1 MGSNMPQ
8 RLDHKLDCKACGTI
22 YLEIPEDVQSHTPIY
37 CSSCGALL
45 GRWDELE
52 RDFNQ
57 QGGST
62 AFSKC
67 AMVKSYEGND
77 PMRIDFDDDPEDGS
91 SGRGF
96 YIPATVFIAGLLLA
110 AGIGWYF

>member
-1 MGSNMPQ
+1 MVSDMPQ
-8 RLDHKLDCKACGTI
+8 RLDRRLDCKACGTI

-57 QGGST
+57 QGGQHGI
-62 AFSKC
+62 FE
-67 AMVKSYEGND
+67 MH
-77 PMRIDFDDDPEDGS
+77 DGQII
-91 SGRGF
+91 RK
-96 YIPATVFIAGLLLA
+96 A
-110 AGIGWYF
+110 